1 VTADVV
7 VIGAGI
13 AGLSAAVR
21 LADAGVRVVVVE
33 EAPRLGGRAT
43 AFTDR
48 ETGERVDNGQH
59 VLFGCYRETYAFLRR
74 LGSDRLAPLQR
85 RLALTMI
92 GPDGRA
98 ARLHCPDWRPPWHLV
113 GGVLRW
119 RALSVSQRL
128 TALRLRPLL
137 DEVRRDSAEAVAARV
152 PAEQT
157 VSAWLAAH
165 GQSEKLSEWL
175 WRPLAI
181 AALNQSPDEAAAAPF
196 VRVLGELFGPRVE
209 DSAIGMA
216 SVPLDEL
223 FAEPAARVIEAAGGV
238 VLRRSPARIH
248 VNQQGAIDCVDAGT
262 ERIDTRVVVSAVPW
276 HALGRIWSA
285 NIPSSIQPLISNAAG
300 LGSSPIV
307 TVNLWFEDSV
317 MSEPFVGLIGG
328 PMHWVFD
335 KGAILDE
342 GGKPESQKAGQ
353 ENRVRRQPGHLS
365 VVSSGATELTGMDN
379 AAITDAARKQLAHA
393 LPLTASRKLL
403 RSVVVRE
410 HRATFSLA
418 PGGPPRPPA
427 TTSLRGFYLAGDW
440 TDTGLPG
447 TIEGAV
453 QSGRT
458 AAEAAIRSFGSF
470 RS

>member
-7 VIGAGI
+7 VIGAGF
-13 AGLSAAVR
+13 AGFSAAVR

-74 LGSDRLAPLQR
+74 IGTDRLAPLQR

-92 GPDGRA
+92 GRDGRG
-98 ARLHCPDWRPPWHLV
+98 ARLQCPDWRPPWHLV

-119 RALSVSQRL
+119 RALSLSERL
-128 TALRLRPLL
+128 TALRLRPVL
-137 DEVRRDSAEAVAARV
+137 DEVRRDGAEAVASRV
-152 PAEQT
+152 PEDQT
-157 VSAWLAAH
+157 VAAWLAAH
-165 GQSEKLSEWL
+165 GQSAKLSEWL

-223 FAEPAARVIEAAGGV
+223 FAEPAAKVIEAAGGI
-238 VLRRSPARIH
+238 VLKKSPARIH
-248 VNQQGAIDCVDAGT
+248 MNQQGAIESVDAGT
-262 ERIDTRVVVSAVPW
+262 ARIDTRVVISAVPW
-276 HALGRIWSA
+276 HALGRIWDGEA
-285 NIPSSIQPLISNAAG
+285 PASIQPVIANGSA

-307 TVNLWFEDSV
+307 TVNLWFDNAV
-317 MSEPFVGLIGG
+317 MAEPFVGLIGG

-335 KGAILDE
+335 KSAIFSAQGL
-342 GGKPESQKAGQ
+342 GRPS
-353 ENRVRRQPGHLS
+353 GHLS
-365 VVSSGATELTGMDN
+365 VVSSGATELAAMDN
-379 AAITDAARKQLAHA
+379 AAIADAVLKQLGRA
-393 LPLTASRKLL
+393 LPLTASRTLL

-427 TTSLRGFYLAGDW
+427 ATGLRGFYLAGDW

-458 AAEAAIRSFGSF
+458 AAEAAIRSFRSF

>member
-1 VTADVV
+1 VTVDVV
-7 VIGAGI
+7 VIGAGF
-13 AGLSAAVR
+13 AGLSAAIR
-21 LADAGVRVVVVE
+21 IADAGLRVAVVE

-74 LGSDRLAPLQR
+74 IGTDALAPLQR
-85 RLALTMI
+85 RLALTMV

-98 ARLHCPDWRPPWHLV
+98 SRLQCPDWRPPWHLV

-119 RALSVSQRL
+119 SALPFSDRL
-128 TALRLRPLL
+128 TAFRLRHILE
-137 DEVRRDSAEAVAARV
+137 DVRREGAEAVALRV
-152 PAEQT
+152 PAAQT
-157 VSAWLAAH
+157 VSAWLGAH
-165 GQSEKLSEWL
+165 GQSTRLSEWL

-181 AALNQSPDEAAAAPF
+181 AALNQSPDEAAAGPF

-209 DSAIGMA
+209 DSAIGIS

-223 FAEPAARVIEAAGGV
+223 FAEPAARVIETRGGV
-238 VLRRSPARIH
+238 VLRKSPARIH
-248 VNQQGAIDCVDAGT
+248 VDQTGAIESVNAGT
-262 ERIDTRVVVSAVPW
+262 SRIDARVVISAVPW
-276 HALGRIWSA
+276 HALGRIWDGET
-285 NIPSSIQPLISNAAG
+285 PPSIQPLVENGTA

-307 TVNLWFEDSV
+307 TVNFWFDGPV
-317 MSEPFVGLIGG
+317 LTEPFIGLIGG

-335 KGAILDE
+335 KSAIFGE
-342 GGKPESQKAGQ
+342 QA
-353 ENRVRRQPGHLS
+353 GHLS
-365 VVSSGATELTGMDN
+365 VVSSGASDLASMDN
-379 AAITDAARKQLAHA
+379 AAITGAVLEQLQRA
-393 LPLTASRKLL
+393 LPLSRSRKLL

-418 PGGPPRPPA
+418 PGGPARPVAA
-427 TTSLRGFYLAGDW
+427 TALPEFYLAGDW

-453 QSGRT
+453 KSGRT
-458 AAEAAIRSFGSF
+458 AAEAAIR
-470 RS
+470 RLRA